1 MSNRQGLATGH
12 GHSPTHRRRWLAV
25 LATAVVAAATIT
37 ACGSGGGSGSTVGT
51 DGRKLINVDVA
62 EGGYV
67 AWRLPFYVAYYGGYF
82 EKYGIKVS
90 LEHVE
95 TGTAADQLLSG
106 GRVQFETAPFA
117 NVLNQH
123 LGGTDA
129 VALGLMANHQTNA
142 IVISEKHKST
152 YKSLSDLAD
161 MTIGVTAIGSSQ
173 WQFVKYLQKLANIP
187 DSRLKIVAYSGNAN
201 AVAKQDLQSGRL
213 DAMAL
218 ADPVASQMVRE
229 GVGFWGA
236 DFQDPKDSV
245 AGNSPQFVA
254 QADEPFVG
262 YTIISTKSYVNA
274 NPKVAQAFVSGIADA
289 NVYIRTHTAEDV
301 ATILAKNPGFKNQQI
316 QDLVA
321 TVQRM
326 TSNSSLPA
334 SLAIPEQN
342 FTNARGYSGQVTPKA
357 LQVTYADVVDNTYAN
372 AANVPLS
379 ASSARHPAPLSK

>member
-1 MSNRQGLATGH
+1 MSNRQALATGH

-37 ACGSGGGSGSTVGT
+37 ACGSGGGSGATGQGQSMNIKVT
-51 DGRKLINVDVA
+51 

-67 AWRLPFYVAYYGGYF
+67 ASRLPFYVAYYGGF
-82 EKYGIKVS
+82 FKQYGLNVT

-95 TGTAADQLLSG
+95 TGPAADQLLAG
-106 GRVQFETAPFA
+106 GKVQFETAPFVD
-117 NVLNQH
+117 VLNQN

-129 VALGLMANHQTNA
+129 VALGLMSNLNTNA
-142 IVISEKHKST
+142 IVIANKYKSSYT
-152 YKSLSDLAD
+152 SLSDLAD
-161 MTIGVTAIGSSQ
+161 KKIGVISIGSGQ

-187 DSRLKIVAYSGNAN
+187 DSKLKLVVFSGNAN

-236 DFQDPKDSV
+236 DFQVPTDSV
-245 AGNSPQFVA
+245 AANNPQFVA
-254 QADEPFVG
+254 QAKQPFVG
-262 YTIISTKSYVNA
+262 QTIISTKSYVSA
-274 NPKVAQAFVSGIADA
+274 NPKAAQAFVNGMTAA

-326 TSNSSLPA
+326 TASNSIPGN
-334 SLAIPEQN
+334 LAIAETN
-342 FTNARGYSGQVTPKA
+342 FTNARNYSGQITPKV
-357 LQVTYADVVDNTYAN
+357 LKVNYTDVVDNTYAD
-372 AANVPLS
+372 AAKVTSASGAP
-379 ASSARHPAPLSK
+379 ASSAASN